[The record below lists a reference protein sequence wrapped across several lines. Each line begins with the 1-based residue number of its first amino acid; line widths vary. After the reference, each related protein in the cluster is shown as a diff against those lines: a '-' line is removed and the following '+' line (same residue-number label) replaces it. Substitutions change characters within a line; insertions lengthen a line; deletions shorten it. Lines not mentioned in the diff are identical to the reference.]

1 MEIVCDE
8 WPKARTK
15 HRCGFCSRTID
26 PGEHYRRQFNKDGGD
41 VWTWKNCAHCD
52 AAAIILDIY
61 YWADAGY
68 GVTADDFAEHEP
80 VNAAGEFLLESWRAQ
95 WRYPSGRL
103 MPVPSTK
110 E

>member
-1 MEIVCDE
+1 METVCDE

-15 HRCGFCSRTID
+15 HRCGFCGRTID
-26 PGEHYRRQFNKDGGD
+26 PGERYRRQFNKDGGD

-52 AAAIILDIY
+52 AAAVMLDLY
-61 YWADAGY
+61 YDWDDGITSDHFVDHDPEDAR
-68 GVTADDFAEHEP
+68 E
-80 VNAAGEFLLESWRAQ
+80 EFLLESWRAQ